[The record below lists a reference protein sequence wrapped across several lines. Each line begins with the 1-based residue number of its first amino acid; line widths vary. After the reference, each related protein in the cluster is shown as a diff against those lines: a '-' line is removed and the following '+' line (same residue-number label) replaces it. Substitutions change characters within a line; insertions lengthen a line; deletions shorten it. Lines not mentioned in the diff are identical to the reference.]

1 MSVACV
7 EASDGVRV
15 AAGGVAPRAVR
26 LEAVERAL
34 AGGASAGEA
43 AAAAGEGIDPPD
55 DAVAT
60 SWYRREVLPVLVRR
74 ALQQLQGG

>member
-1 MSVACV
+1 
-7 EASDGVRV
+7 VRV

-60 SWYRREVLPVLVRR
+60 SWYRREVLPVLVTR
-74 ALQQLQGG
+74 ALQKLQGG